1 MLAPYGLAGVLT
13 GVSYRSS
20 TDHATRKLMEE
31 WRQYYPVECGSNNNP
46 TATGAGAGQQ
56 QRGPGP
62 GGGQGGL
69 ESASETEDM
78 VEVIVG
84 NVRMRYPTCYV
95 MVCDA
100 DSAANSAAF
109 NQLAT
114 SEGGMLMTPPASPPL
129 VSNPASISRSIS
141 HSSAVSSTLST
152 ASAHHSTQQQL
163 ISTVPSCTADALN
176 KIAQAAHSWRPEEA
190 RRLAEQ
196 AWQDTLLAPV
206 GLLPQPKSTSV
217 DPTAVVLSSSPA
229 TTIAT
234 PTNEKDS
241 TANLWDFLDPTIK
254 NSCICVKSRRNKT
267 GSNSQGNSVSTNSNA
282 KMATT
287 ATMISSSSSSSSSSV
302 PSSSSSSS
310 SSSGKRGG
318 GVPFHHRPSCPA
330 PARAH
335 TAVAG
340 VGQKLL
346 PDNNATAALTPGGLG
361 SVDGVQDRVNR
372 AGMTNTTSTSGAT
385 TPAPAPA
392 LPTYQRSQAALRGPL
407 SQQSQQQ
414 QHSNHGMN
422 SSGNNNSVGPFTLAS
437 PASVAPPTPHSHAP
451 PSVPPMD
458 SSLTLSSPHPPASN
472 DPSSNFIPS
481 TPSAIDHNSTSQ
493 DQNCSRATPGGAA
506 HTPGGG
512 PKSNQASSAYSPYVA
527 LPSVDTPGWPHSA
540 GGGGG
545 SCHATQPR
553 SSGGQQPASCGPPT
567 SMAPTT
573 PNVGGGANGG
583 GSTCSTADLFG
594 IKKIVLP
601 QKDYEDEL
609 KEGETAPGLLYDY
622 SSMTA
627 WLFHPVKRMKLGKN
641 SQTPNGDRPADS
653 FDGSA
658 SSGKHMNGNLMLDME
673 VRDSADYDE
682 DGGHNGQSRK
692 RKEPDSCRDED
703 SNSLN
708 SANAAGGAAKPVNP
722 SSLFTSEG
730 LQASYQDLDKIFD
743 NSDESNDTC
752 PVPTPPG
759 SNKPAGLPEDTAL
772 MGHGHHKP
780 PRGGIAAAHPSPGT
794 TMLGGHHLTAG
805 GVNILASAEFSNM
818 FPTPPSHE
826 HPMQSPCGQME
837 GSVDLMN
844 IDMNNS
850 GHNGIKSEP
859 GSGNSLN
866 GCSPTYLQEDSV
878 NKDWS
883 YVYRPPTVWKVANS
897 SKYAPLPMLP
907 SQTMSPLFLPA
918 PYRPSV
924 NSNSSANHSSGI
936 VDMPRGP
943 MMHQHASIRPFQRL
957 PPMIPPM
964 QQHFPRGGG
973 PAPFSPISPSPYGG
987 LDGIPPSFGGMS
999 GHGPLQR
1006 PAMNMGGFPPHGT
1019 LKQLLQHQQGQIQ
1032 SPGFLQHPPG
1042 FPHHHPP
1049 QQQLQLQIQQQQQQ
1063 QHQHQPQQVN
1073 NVNNHSNLPECH
1085 SLMVNIVLGD
1095 SMLNIFRDHNF
1106 DSCTVCVCSDGQNWV
1121 GTIRGQDAVF
1131 YLPESSNPRSS
1142 SRALTNS
1149 SHYPGM
1155 GHGGGPGS
1163 SLGLAPPP
1171 PNNHEEES
1179 CRCNCGFSAIVN
1191 RHLAHQAGLFYED
1204 ELEIVGVQATQDPG
1218 QFKRGSLYAVCH
1230 STDKQEQQMLTRSR
1244 MLECGPGVSLY
1255 GSDNN
1260 SKALGGKGC
1269 EKEAVDKG
1277 DIISQ
1282 SIAAVVMEA
1291 SAPLVDTLPVSLM
1304 ELLREQC
1311 LLLHHSSSP
1320 LYRAEQLQ
1328 AATRKASLLHALDY
1342 SDGCETA
1349 RNALTLALY
1358 NNSPMPM
1365 ASPVH
1370 QQQAPPPPYQ
1380 QPQQQQQQQQHWNN
1394 GPQTPNPY
1402 GGMPFNQGMGGFQ
1415 AGGPVG
1421 AGGPGYQGPSPGNM
1435 HHPMSPSLHSP
1446 TMPVR
1451 GRPSTPAS
1459 AVVGGMPL
1467 PMTSPVGMAMQQRQP
1482 HPSHGIMAHSTP
1494 YSSSPSAATN
1504 GPIVHYWPFLHV
1516 QGPNSSQDVI
1526 RVMRTLQPLL
1536 QDSIQK
1542 KRAAAATLWRAPFAV
1557 QGPLTWRQFH
1567 RMAVRGTEDRC
1578 EPQPIPSV
1586 MAGFD
1591 RDWVAIAPLAIPHWD
1606 RLLLEPY
1613 SRQRDVAYIVL
1624 APEVDYVL
1632 SRTKAFFKELSST
1645 YEMCRFGRHVP
1656 YKGLRDGILRV
1667 GKSAAAKLANEGHPV
1682 DEWFSNIGDSPIA
1695 SLLRLYAKVCRY
1707 HLAPTLINMPMDR
1720 TLLDPPAPPT
1730 SSRPMQAVPSPM
1742 APPSTTPI
1750 HSGDYSGS
1758 INQSGMGP
1766 PNSGGSNSLQ
1776 GSSSTFGVHHSSAPS
1791 SAMASVDG
1799 KPTSPKTEDGAD
1811 GTSGHGASGANDA
1824 SAAVDDEDMEPPSVV
1839 IYIVDPF
1846 SFGSDNLDL
1855 GRLTALGL
1863 LRCYHQMLSL
1873 LSETIQLNVSLQLIS
1888 ADAILQLGKDLN
1900 GASRYDSLRSLALNV
1915 FSQCKK
1921 LISQPS
1927 NVKSLTG
1934 FGPAAASD
1942 TFLKAKDEKNRAPYR
1957 VYIPAYVLAPAKDR
1971 TVCDLDPGVST
1982 NGGPGS
1988 GPLSFLARPDKYSVL
2003 YVSYCLSEDQ
2013 RWLIA
2018 ACTDERGELVD
2029 SCTIGIDV
2037 PNRTKRKRVS
2047 VRRFGLQRLMDFILG
2062 VISTGVH
2069 PWRLVIGRV
2078 GRMGH
2083 GELKSWSALLSRKN
2097 LLRASRHL
2105 ADICGQCSLVFP
2117 SQAPTLVSACL
2128 VSLEPDSH
2136 FRMMP
2141 DQVTPDERFGQ
2152 QSANSHLSTP
2162 EDASC
2167 THILVFPTSATT
2179 RSPQTTFHEE
2189 NINGP
2194 DLGDDDLLSA
2204 LNDDMG
2210 DGFEGMSGFDDIFM
2224 TWPETDQV
2232 NDGTDDLTSDIT
2244 GGNSGG
2250 MNNMGGCGA
2259 SRSPGASHGGVGGGS
2274 PGRGGM
2280 RSNMNPESPSGMG
2293 GHHAGGSGRQSPR
2306 AEQEEVGTLLQQP
2319 LALGYYV
2326 STAPTGDM
2334 PSWFWSSCPHL
2345 ARACPA
2351 FLKCALHLHN
2361 HAVQQS
2367 SDDLLLQ
2374 QQQQQVN
2381 NSSKVHPLDS
2391 QVTTD
2396 VLRYV
2401 MEGYNALSWLSL
2413 DPKSRDRRSCLPIHI
2428 QLLVQLYHALAALV

>member
-1 MLAPYGLAGVLT
+1 MAHPNSQTNGASLEDCHTNFFALTDLCGIRWRKLTSEGYSPQPGGGGPWDYLNDPVLLSYWRCLSNDILCVWRRIPSASSASSPGGSSAFPPSFPSGFPNPQSSTQQGSNGLSTLSGAKELWIFWYGDTSPDLSSLVVPEILNMEGEHGSWENGLSYECRSLLFKALHNLIERCLLSRDFIRLGKWFVQPQEGVDSACTQQQQHQQPDSSNPTTTIPARNGHLSFSFSFFVHGESTVCASIDVRQHPVVRKTTHRHLAAAQATSGGVHVMLAPYGLAGALT
-13 GVSYRSS
+13 GVSYRSA
-20 TDHATRKLMEE
+20 TDHVTRKLMEE
-31 WRQYYPVECGSNNNP
+31 WRQYYPVECG
-46 TATGAGAGQQ
+46 
-56 QRGPGP
+56 
-62 GGGQGGL
+62 L
-69 ESASETEDM
+69 EAASDTEDM

-100 DSAANSAAF
+100 DR
-109 NQLAT
+109 
-114 SEGGMLMTPPASPPL
+114 MLMTPPASPPL
-129 VSNPASISRSIS
+129 TSNPASISRSIS
-141 HSSAVSSTLST
+141 HSAVVSSLTSSSAVT
-152 ASAHHSTQQQL
+152 SAHHS
-163 ISTVPSCTADALN
+163 ST
-176 KIAQAAHSWRPEEA
+176 
-190 RRLAEQ
+190 
-196 AWQDTLLAPV
+196 
-206 GLLPQPKSTSV
+206 
-217 DPTAVVLSSSPA
+217 
-229 TTIAT
+229 T
-234 PTNEKDS
+234 PTTDKDS
-241 TANLWDFLDPTIK
+241 TVNLWDFVDPTTK
-254 NSCICVKSRRNKT
+254 NSCICMA
-267 GSNSQGNSVSTNSNA
+267 STTPLN
-282 KMATT
+282 T
-287 ATMISSSSSSSSSSV
+287 SSSSSSSSSI

-318 GVPFHHRPSCPA
+318 GVHPFHHRPTYAA
-330 PARAH
+330 PTRAQS
-335 TAVAG
+335 TVAS

-346 PDNNATAALTPGGLG
+346 PDNNNAAAALPPG
-361 SVDGVQDRVNR
+361 
-372 AGMTNTTSTSGAT
+372 
-385 TPAPAPA
+385 
-392 LPTYQRSQAALRGPL
+392 
-407 SQQSQQQ
+407 
-414 QHSNHGMN
+414 N
-422 SSGNNNSVGPFTLAS
+422 SSLP
-437 PASVAPPTPHSHAP
+437 
-451 PSVPPMD
+451 
-458 SSLTLSSPHPPASN
+458 LSSPHPPASN

-481 TPSAIDHNSTSQ
+481 TPSASDHNMTSQ

-512 PKSNQASSAYSPYVA
+512 PKSNQAAYSPYVA
-527 LPSVDTPGWPHSA
+527 LPS
-540 GGGGG
+540 
-545 SCHATQPR
+545 PR
-553 SSGGQQPASCGPPT
+553 SSAGQQPASCGPAT
-567 SMAPTT
+567 SVAPTT
-573 PNVGGGANGG
+573 PNVGSGGGCSGERANGG
-583 GSTCSTADLFG
+583 GSTCSTADLYG

-601 QKDYEDEL
+601 QKEYEEEL

-622 SSMTA
+622 SNMTA
-627 WLFHPVKRMKLGKN
+627 WLFHPVKRMKVGNN
-641 SQTPNGDRPADS
+641 SSNGDRPTDS
-653 FDGSA
+653 SDGGS
-658 SSGKHMNGNLMLDME
+658 SCSGKQINGNLM
-673 VRDSADYDE
+673 VS
-682 DGGHNGQSRK
+682 DGVHNGQSRK
-692 RKEPDSCRDED
+692 RKEPDSGRDED

-772 MGHGHHKP
+772 MGHGHHKA
-780 PRGGIAAAHPSPGT
+780 PR
-794 TMLGGHHLTAG
+794 
-805 GVNILASAEFSNM
+805 VNILASAEFSNM

-837 GSVDLMN
+837 GSVDLLGG
-844 IDMNNS
+844 DMNNS

-859 GSGNSLN
+859 GSGHSLN
-866 GCSPTYLQEDSV
+866 GCSPTYLQEDSA

-897 SKYAPLPMLP
+897 SKYAPLPILP

-918 PYRPSV
+918 PYRPSSS
-924 NSNSSANHSSGI
+924 SNSSANHSSGI
-936 VDMPRGP
+936 VEG
-943 MMHQHASIRPFQRL
+943 Q
-957 PPMIPPM
+957 PP
-964 QQHFPRGGG
+964 
-973 PAPFSPISPSPYGG
+973 
-987 LDGIPPSFGGMS
+987 
-999 GHGPLQR
+999 
-1006 PAMNMGGFPPHGT
+1006 GFP
-1019 LKQLLQHQQGQIQ
+1019 QHQ
-1032 SPGFLQHPPG
+1032 PG

-1063 QHQHQPQQVN
+1063 HHHHHQQQPQSVN
-1073 NVNNHSNLPECH
+1073 NSNNMSNHSNLPECH

-1131 YLPESSNPRSS
+1131 YLPESSNARSS
-1142 SRALTNS
+1142 SMRA
-1149 SHYPGM
+1149 
-1155 GHGGGPGS
+1155 
-1163 SLGLAPPP
+1163 
-1171 PNNHEEES
+1171 
-1179 CRCNCGFSAIVN
+1179 CRCNCGFSALVN

-1204 ELEIVGVQATQDPG
+1204 EVEIVGANATRDPG
-1218 QFKRGSLYAVCH
+1218 QFKRGSLYA
-1230 STDKQEQQMLTRSR
+1230 
-1244 MLECGPGVSLY
+1244 
-1255 GSDNN
+1255 
-1260 SKALGGKGC
+1260 
-1269 EKEAVDKG
+1269 
-1277 DIISQ
+1277 

-1291 SAPLVDTLPVSLM
+1291 SAPLVDTLPVALM

-1311 LLLHHSSSP
+1311 LLVHHSSSP

-1349 RNALTLALY
+1349 RNALT
-1358 NNSPMPM
+1358 
-1365 ASPVH
+1365 
-1370 QQQAPPPPYQ
+1370 
-1380 QPQQQQQQQQHWNN
+1380 
-1394 GPQTPNPY
+1394 
-1402 GGMPFNQGMGGFQ
+1402 
-1415 AGGPVG
+1415 
-1421 AGGPGYQGPSPGNM
+1421 
-1435 HHPMSPSLHSP
+1435 
-1446 TMPVR
+1446 
-1451 GRPSTPAS
+1451 
-1459 AVVGGMPL
+1459 
-1467 PMTSPVGMAMQQRQP
+1467 QP
-1482 HPSHGIMAHSTP
+1482 HPSHGAHGHSTNH
-1494 YSSSPSAATN
+1494 PSTLSAGNN

-1542 KRAAAATLWRAPFAV
+1542 KRAASLWRAPFAV

-1586 MAGFD
+1586 MAGYD
-1591 RDWVAIAPLAIPHWD
+1591 RDWVAIGPLAIPHWD

-1624 APEVDYVL
+1624 APEMDYVL
-1632 SRTKAFFKELSST
+1632 SRTKIFFKELSAT

-1667 GKSAAAKLANEGHPV
+1667 GKSAAAKLANDAV
-1682 DEWFSNIGDSPIA
+1682 DDWFSNIGDSPIA

-1720 TLLDPPAPPT
+1720 TLLDPPAPP
-1730 SSRPMQAVPSPM
+1730 SSNRPMNAVPSPM

-1750 HSGDYSGS
+1750 HPGDFGS
-1758 INQSGMGP
+1758 ATQSGMGP
-1766 PNSGGSNSLQ
+1766 PNPGGSTPLQ
-1776 GSSSTFGVHHSSAPS
+1776 GSSTFGVHHTSTPS
-1791 SAMASVDG
+1791 SGITSSDG

-1811 GTSGHGASGANDA
+1811 GTSGHGASGATDG
-1824 SAAVDDEDMEPPSVV
+1824 SAADDEEVDPPSIV

-1873 LSETIQLNVSLQLIS
+1873 LSETVQLNVSLQLIS
-1888 ADAILQLGKDLN
+1888 ADAILQLGKDLT

-1942 TFLKAKDEKNRAPYR
+1942 TFLKAKDERNRAPYR
-1957 VYIPAYVLAPAKDR
+1957 VYIPAYVLAPTKDR

-2244 GGNSGG
+2244 GGNNGG
-2250 MNNMGGCGA
+2250 MNNMGGCGT
-2259 SRSPGASHGGVGGGS
+2259 SRSPGASHGGGGGGS

-2293 GHHAGGSGRQSPR
+2293 GHHHAGGSGRQSPR

-2361 HAVQQS
+2361 HAVQQN
-2367 SDDLLLQ
+2367 SDDILLQ